1 MKLQTLS
8 LAPLA
13 TAGIFLGYLADLQA
27 GEVAPMPSYVPT
39 SDCDACNDPGMY
51 GGVSLLYLKPY
62 GDDGAG
68 SGDDGAGSGGD
79 WDFGARAT
87 LGFERPDGLFFELN
101 GFWADGSYDVGNDSG
116 SNYQYSQDQSAWYV
130 EALVGDN
137 LHCGEMCVDYGFGVR
152 YGNIENEYGEV
163 YSGNQD
169 FVRHQ
174 KDSYSFEGIGPVVR
188 IDVTRELNDR
198 VSLYGGL
205 SQAILF
211 GDQDYD
217 FRTTNVAVPGAVTP
231 PPSNSGFG
239 DSREELAFISEIEFG
254 LQFNLDVAGLQGT
267 HIKLGVEGSYWT
279 VDDWSRGFVGGVLG
293 AGFNF

>member
-231 PPSNSGFG
+231 PPATAASATAARNSPSSAKSNSASSSTSTSPV
-239 DSREELAFISEIEFG
+239 SRAPTS
-254 LQFNLDVAGLQGT
+254 NSV
-267 HIKLGVEGSYWT
+267 
-279 VDDWSRGFVGGVLG
+279 
-293 AGFNF
+293 